1 MIYFIF
7 QFRKNNTY
15 MYYVH
20 YYVNYVNYLFALLKN
35 IFFAYYFLYIEMIT
49 HNALNTLTLIDYY
62 SY

>member
-7 QFRKNNTY
+7 QFRKNNIY
-15 MYYVH
+15 MY
-20 YYVNYVNYLFALLKN
+20 YVNYLFALLKN